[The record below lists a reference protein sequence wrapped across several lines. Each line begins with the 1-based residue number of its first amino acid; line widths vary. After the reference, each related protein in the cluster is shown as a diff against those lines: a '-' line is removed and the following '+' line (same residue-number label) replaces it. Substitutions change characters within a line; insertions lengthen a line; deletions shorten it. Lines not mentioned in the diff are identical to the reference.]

1 MGEAAGPKY
10 KAFISYSRVD
20 REVAIA
26 LQDRLERFI
35 LPKGLEIQTRH
46 ALKPGFRPLNP
57 IFRDQDELV
66 PGHDLSER
74 ITKSLVASEYLIVIC
89 SRASSRSEWV
99 EKEVATFVALG
110 RAKDILAVVVDGEPR
125 AASRGLDPALECLP
139 ASLLKVE
146 PAWVDWRQTGKAQH
160 GSFLQLVAALLAL
173 DSLDELVQRDVRR
186 RRNLLLTR
194 AAVVLSLALAG
205 STGLAL
211 LGMGRAATM
220 ADIALDASSQA
231 LATGDAEAAAR
242 FAVLAFGYQDQP
254 ETRAAITAAVVGS
267 RRLGLP
273 IDGPAADLDYLAFLP
288 DGRLLTGI
296 WRYERDSPGP
306 QIWNISS
313 NAPVVEDGIGSTL
326 ANAYHFAVQPNGLI
340 VFADDAGIGVIESVT
355 GAPLYPRVEPVGAY
369 RGPPS
374 ISLSDAG
381 DILAIGGADA
391 LALWRTRDA
400 RQMMFIEYG
409 YHVYKVVLSP
419 NGSRVAF
426 LIEGGAVQISRTDNG
441 LALGQVL
448 SNNAVDM
455 VFSPDSARFAVA
467 DGNVV
472 RFYLSEDGLV
482 DSNYPILTHPSE
494 ISAIAVDRSD
504 ELFAV
509 GTVDGSI
516 RVWEAGEY
524 GGSEFYDL
532 RGHRGRVGILTFS
545 PDGRKLVSVSFE
557 AETGDEE
564 TSPEIRIWDVS
575 PRPQAPTPAVAG
587 ADSGY
592 DASSAC
598 TRVIPGRLAE
608 FTPSE
613 RAALRRRGVS
623 LPQSACTNRTGFIGL
638 IRRLGLQ

>member
-1 MGEAAGPKY
+1 MGEAGGSRY

-26 LQDRLERFI
+26 LQNRLERFV
-35 LPKGLEIQTRH
+35 LPKGLEVQTSH
-46 ALKPGFRPLNP
+46 ALKPGIRPLKP

-74 ITKSLVASEYLIVIC
+74 ITKSLLASEYLIVIC

-99 EKEVATFVALG
+99 EKEVAAFVALG

-139 ASLLKVE
+139 ASLLEVE
-146 PAWVDWRQTGKAQH
+146 PAWVDWRKTGNAQR

-173 DSLDELVQRDVRR
+173 DSLDELVQRDVRH

-194 AAVVLSLALAG
+194 AAMVLSLALVG
-205 STGLAL
+205 STGLTL

-273 IDGPAADLDYLAFLP
+273 IDGPAADLNYLAFLP
-288 DGRLLTGI
+288 DGRLLTGN
-296 WRYERDSPGP
+296 WGLERDPRRP

-313 NAPVVEDGIGSTL
+313 NTPVVEEGIGSAL
-326 ANAYHFAVQPNGLI
+326 ANAYSFDVQSSGRI
-340 VFADDAGIGVIESVT
+340 VFQDDAGIGVLASVT
-355 GAPLYPRVEPVGAY
+355 GAPLYPRVQPVGAY
-369 RGPPS
+369 RGLPS

-409 YHVYKVVLSP
+409 YHVYQVVLSP

-426 LIEGGAVQISRTDNG
+426 LIEGGAAQISRTDNG
-441 LALGQVL
+441 MALGQVL
-448 SNNAVDM
+448 SNNAVNM
-455 VFSPDSARFAVA
+455 AFSPDSAKFAVA

-482 DSNYPILTHPSE
+482 DSDYPILTHTSE
-494 ISAIAVDRSD
+494 IAAMAFDRRG
-504 ELFAV
+504 ERLAV
-509 GTVDGSI
+509 GTEDGSI
-516 RVWEAGEY
+516 RVWEAGEF
-524 GGSEFYDL
+524 GGSELYDL
-532 RGHRGRVGILTFS
+532 KGHRGPVGILTFS
-545 PDGRKLVSVSFE
+545 PDGQKLVSVSFA
-557 AETGDEE
+557 AEIGDDV
-564 TSPEIRIWDVS
+564 TSSEIRIWDVS
-575 PRPQAPTPAVAG
+575 PRPQAPTPAVARG
-587 ADSGY
+587 ASGY

-598 TRVIPGRLAE
+598 TRVIPGRLSQ
-608 FTPSE
+608 FKPSE
-613 RAALRRRGVS
+613 RAALKRLGVS
-623 LPQSACTNRTGFIGL
+623 LPQSACASGTGVGW